1 MTIALLI
8 AAAAAAA
15 QPSPDAMDY
24 ARQVASHGVLVEIAR
39 LQTRSEVEGMI
50 KDHPELTETER
61 GRLRTLGQEKAQSL
75 VDSAIEAEAKALA
88 TELSVDDLRA
98 LAAFATSPAAEHQ
111 RAALPKVM
119 ASTVGSLG
127 KVDYAGGVRAAFC
140 AETGKLCDKN

>member
-1 MTIALLI
+1 MAITLFI
-8 AAAAAAA
+8 AAAAA
-15 QPSPDAMDY
+15 QPSPQAVDY

-39 LQTRSEVEGMI
+39 LQTSSEVEGMI
-50 KDHPELTETER
+50 KDHPELTEVER
-61 GRLRTLGQEKAQSL
+61 DRLRTVGQEKAQAL
-75 VDSAIEAEAKALA
+75 IDAATDAEAMALA
-88 TELSVDDLRA
+88 AELNLDDLRA

-140 AETGKLCDKN
+140 AETGKLCDKK